1 MIPINKVLG
10 KNLKKSEILMIEMK
24 ERDQKLLAIQK
35 MFRSFISSLMMGQGD
50 SCSERCLKAI
60 RTKMEK
66 LQLAI
71 PSKCSSSEDLMLEKR
86 ISLMQ
91 SMIMKSM
98 MDRLILGPAIMD
110 SISAVEEKRFQITQA
125 TGSQK
130 IKMMAG

>member
-1 MIPINKVLG
+1 MIPTNKVLG
-10 KNLKKSEILMIEMK
+10 KNLKKSEIPMIEMK
-24 ERDQKLLAIQK
+24 GKDQKRSAIQK

-71 PSKCSSSEDLMLEKR
+71 PSKCSSLEDLMLEKR

-110 SISAVEEKRFQITQA
+110 SILVAEELRFPTILA
-125 TGSQK
+125 ISSP
-130 IKMMAG
+130 

>member
-1 MIPINKVLG
+1 MIPTNKVLG

-24 ERDQKLLAIQK
+24 ERDQKRSAIQK
-35 MFRSFISSLMMGQGD
+35 MFRNFISSLMMGQGD

-71 PSKCSSSEDLMLEKR
+71 PSKCSSLEDLMLEKH

-91 SMIMKSM
+91 NTIMKSM
-98 MDRLILGPAIMD
+98 MDRLILGLVTMV

>member
-1 MIPINKVLG
+1 MIPTNKVLG
-10 KNLKKSEILMIEMK
+10 KNLKKSEIPMIEMK
-24 ERDQKLLAIQK
+24 GKDQKRSAIQK
-35 MFRSFISSLMMGQGD
+35 MFRSFISSLMMGQED

-71 PSKCSSSEDLMLEKR
+71 PSKCSSSEDLMLEKH

-91 SMIMKSM
+91 NTIMKSM
-98 MDRLILGPAIMD
+98 MDRLILGLVTMV